1 MSMVN
6 HEKLISL
13 MDNYK
18 AFLEGQERSNS
29 SRPFCNVE
37 EDYKRD
43 IANKAAEALK
53 VADWNKEQ
61 IGDGTIGAYA
71 IKAVQKNVNLIGK
84 FQVSAFAS
92 TVKENPLDSEKV
104 LYDFYHD
111 HKEQECFEELCRV
124 FGKKY
129 DLLSYLY
136 FVKDPKRYLPLRS
149 SIFDKIFIKLGI
161 DLKTAGRCSWENY
174 QEFIDVV
181 NEVREAMVDY
191 YDEPDIDL
199 LDAHSFL
206 WATQTET
213 ARDDDKIVK
222 TSGIAEGT
230 LVFHKEYGEG
240 VISKFTEDKVYVLF
254 SSKQRIFPYPEA

>member
-111 HKEQECFEELCRV
+111 HKEQECFE
-124 FGKKY
+124 
-129 DLLSYLY
+129 
-136 FVKDPKRYLPLRS
+136 
-149 SIFDKIFIKLGI
+149 
-161 DLKTAGRCSWENY
+161 
-174 QEFIDVV
+174 
-181 NEVREAMVDY
+181 
-191 YDEPDIDL
+191 
-199 LDAHSFL
+199 
-206 WATQTET
+206 
-213 ARDDDKIVK
+213 
-222 TSGIAEGT
+222 
-230 LVFHKEYGEG
+230 
-240 VISKFTEDKVYVLF
+240 
-254 SSKQRIFPYPEA
+254 